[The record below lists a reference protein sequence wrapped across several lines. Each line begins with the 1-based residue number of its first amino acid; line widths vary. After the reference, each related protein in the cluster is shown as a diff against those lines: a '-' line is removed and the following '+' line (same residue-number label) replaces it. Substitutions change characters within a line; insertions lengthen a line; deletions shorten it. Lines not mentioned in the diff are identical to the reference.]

1 MAVQVSRRRFSVDE
15 YYLMAKAGIL
25 HEDDRVEL
33 IEGEIVDMA
42 AISSKHQ
49 ACVDRTAQLFFQR
62 ADGRA
67 IVRVQGPIRLSEY
80 SEPQPDIAL
89 LRPRA
94 DFYAAS
100 HPGPPDVLLVIEVS
114 LTSEEYDRQV
124 KIPLYARAGIP
135 EVWLVDLEG
144 GSIEVYREP
153 SSEGYRLVRTVRG
166 DERLAP
172 ESLPGLELTA
182 RDILGS

>member
-1 MAVQVSRRRFSVDE
+1 MAVQISRRRFSVDE

-42 AISSKHQ
+42 AISSRH
-49 ACVDRTAQLFFQR
+49 AGCVNRINRLFSQR
-62 ADGRA
+62 AGERA
-67 IVRVQGPIRLSEY
+67 IIHVQNPIRLSEY

-94 DFYAAS
+94 DFYAVS
-100 HPGPPDVLLVIEVS
+100 HPGPQDVLLVIEVS

-124 KIPLYARAGIP
+124 KVPLYARFGIL

-144 GSIEVYREP
+144 ERIEVYREP
-153 SSEGYRLVRTVRG
+153 SPHGYRHVRTVRG

-172 ESLPGLELTA
+172 EALPGLELTA

>member
-1 MAVQVSRRRFSVDE
+1 MAVQVSRRRFSVGE
-15 YYLMAKAGIL
+15 YYVMANAGIF

-33 IEGEIVDMA
+33 IEGAIVEMA
-42 AISSKHQ
+42 AIGSRHQ
-49 ACVDRTAQLFFQR
+49 ACVDRTALLFFQR

-80 SEPQPDIAL
+80 SEPQPDVAL

-94 DFYAAS
+94 DFYAES
-100 HPGPPDVLLVIEVS
+100 HPGPPDVLLVIEVL
-114 LTSEEYDRQV
+114 LTSEEYDREIKV
-124 KIPLYARAGIP
+124 PLYARFGIP

-153 SSEGYRLVRTVRG
+153 SPQGYRHVRTVRG

-172 ESLPGLELTA
+172 EALPGLELTA
-182 RDILGS
+182 RHILGG